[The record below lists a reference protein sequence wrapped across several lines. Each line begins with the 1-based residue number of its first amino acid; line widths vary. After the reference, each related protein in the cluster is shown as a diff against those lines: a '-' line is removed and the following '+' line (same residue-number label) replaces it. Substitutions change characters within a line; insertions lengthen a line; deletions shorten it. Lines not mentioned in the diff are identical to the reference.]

1 MNLLRKLNSRFPEIA
16 LVLLIGV
23 LIYYQALFFPFLLA
37 LACAYFIG
45 DKLKSWQKIIKNWEL
60 RVSLFLIAAIAS
72 LLLFL
77 AFTTNFIIHDFQ
89 RFSNSFKIL
98 VEENQSE
105 LDAGAQKVKDWVSA
119 IYDPNEIEAL
129 VQEQLGSLDSLGED
143 QGSLKSLGEQLQKI
157 PELFKSNTEE
167 ERESFQLPEI
177 NFWLQV
183 ASFLL
188 YLVLILFHFPYF
200 DQVRSRYKNPHL
212 QSSWN
217 LFWDDFNNSFVRYFK
232 LRSRIVLWLLPLYA
246 IGFLA
251 LNLPGTVIYII
262 ALVILLYI
270 PYFQYILLI
279 PIALSS
285 LVLSTEIALSY
296 WWIMAIVLG
305 LFIVANILEEAFLI
319 PRIME
324 RHIGLNPVI
333 MVFGLSF
340 WTYTL
345 GTLGVIIGIPLTSL
359 ALIYLKRFILPRWFS
374 AAADE

>member
-1 MNLLRKLNSRFPEIA
+1 MNFLQKLNNRFPEIA
-16 LVLLIGV
+16 LLLLMG
-23 LIYYQALFFPFLLA
+23 LMIYYQGLFFPFLLA
-37 LACAYFIG
+37 LACAYVIG
-45 DKLKSWQKIIKNWEL
+45 DWLKSWQGFIKNWEL
-60 RVSLFLIAAIAS
+60 RVSLFLFTAIAA
-72 LLLFL
+72 LVLFL
-77 AFTTNFIIHDFQ
+77 AFTTNFIINDVQ
-89 RFSNSFKIL
+89 RFGNSFNLL

-129 VQEQLGSLDSLGED
+129 VQEQLGSLDSLGEV

-157 PELFKSNTEE
+157 PEFFKSDSESE
-167 ERESFQLPEI
+167 KESFQFPQI
-177 NFWLQV
+177 NFWVQV
-183 ASFLL
+183 GSFLL
-188 YLVLILFHFPYF
+188 YLVLILFNFAYF
-200 DQVRSRYKNPHL
+200 DQLRGRYKNPHL
-212 QSSWN
+212 ESSWN
-217 LFWDDFNNSFVRYFK
+217 LFWNDFNSSFVRYFK
-232 LRSRIVLWLLPLYA
+232 LRSRIVLWLLPLYVIA
-246 IGFLA
+246 FLA
-251 LNLPGTVIYII
+251 LNLPGTFIYII
-262 ALVILLYI
+262 ALIILLYI

-305 LFIVANILEEAFLI
+305 LFIVANILEEAILI

-345 GTLGVIIGIPLTSL
+345 GTLGIIIGVPLTSL
-359 ALIYLKRFILPRWFS
+359 AIIYAKRFVLPHWFP